1 MFSWRSCSRTWTAQA
16 VGYKFSMVHSHVKP
30 SLWPSCHW
38 DISLKS
44 HVKKTTH
51 IKLEH
56 ATYTF
61 YFLYQ
66 VKFPPGISH
75 FSFLV
80 TFETAPPPL
89 SLHLNND
96 WGMTELYCPLYDM
109 QIWSKLFPPYYFAAP
124 CLPSYMKQTRME
136 KFLLFL
142 KAVSGKYFNLFF
154 LILVNNK

>member
-16 VGYKFSMVHSHVKP
+16 VGYKFSMLHSHVKP

-44 HVKKTTH
+44 HVKKTTN

-61 YFLYQ
+61 YFLYH

-80 TFETAPPPL
+80 TIETAPPPPL

-96 WGMTELYCPLYDM
+96 WGMTEFIYPFMTCKSDPNY
-109 QIWSKLFPPYYFAAP
+109 
-124 CLPSYMKQTRME
+124 
-136 KFLLFL
+136 FLLITLQLHVYRHTWNRRGWKSFFCSSKQFQASIL
-142 KAVSGKYFNLFF
+142 IYFS
-154 LILVNNK
+154 